1 VGVSPRSPAG
11 VHTLVEGL
19 NTHSNV
25 AHLTFVS
32 ASIGD
37 PRRGGIALTQDVW
50 VGRPFFRGRDLGRIG
65 VATVGVVVVRG
76 APEPWPN
83 QGRPD
88 EDS

>member
-37 PRRGGIALTQDVW
+37 PRRGRHRVDPGC
-50 VGRPFFRGRDLGRIG
+50 LGRSAIFSG
-65 VATVGVVVVRG
+65 ARPWENWCGDRRGGRG
-76 APEPWPN
+76 ARSP
-83 QGRPD
+83 
-88 EDS
+88 